1 MRRLAFFVLP
11 LCLLLLLLLPVAAQ
25 AAPKPPFDQAIDH
38 LFAQGYPQTIDQ
50 HLYAMPGTNPQLGFS
65 WAGTWAD
72 NARASYLAAQMR
84 AIGLKNVH
92 FERVPVDVFDFKSA
106 SVKVGGKTMTASS
119 FSGIRPT
126 SCMGLTAQV
135 VYAHDGTA
143 QDFDALQTAGVSV
156 AGKLVMVDF
165 DPNMWWLNY
174 PAAEATARGAI
185 GLIMTWSPVSTYP
198 WYSVATDAL
207 GSNDG
212 EYDLSYAPMVYIS
225 QQDGDWL
232 KGKLAANGTGPI
244 TTMKLIETVR
254 LATQGGFG
262 YNVFGDLPGTVHDG
276 TFVLF
281 GTHHDVH
288 FHAADDDSSCV
299 ADNLA
304 IAKAMLMSGY
314 RPQHTVRFMITT
326 GEEFGY
332 TNSWYDWSIGAW
344 WSITHTHPD
353 WVGKIRVFLNSDYFT
368 GKAPLGAA
376 TTPEMTTLLNKE
388 AAANSALLPYGT
400 DFKTPVNTWDDAWTF
415 SSAGVPTIG
424 FDEEPGNEANG
435 TYHTNYMRPNLIDW
449 PYVADISKFLFS
461 LETACNG
468 GLSPYDLKARAD
480 DLSSTVVPADLL
492 SAGAGKVVVQ
502 RLQQA
507 ITDFTAAAGAYE
519 GRAGSIPASHYSAV
533 DRRLRHIE
541 KLLNSSFSALTAWDY
556 GCYPHQQV
564 LNDVQ
569 CLEQAIAA
577 LQAKPAD
584 TTTALNSLSNVA
596 LTSYGL
602 MLSHS
607 VYLHDLTRRLPGYY
621 RVDWGGQGHLIHY
634 LDVTPQYNAIQAG
647 TWGAGT
653 VAHLQAMC
661 HKDLCDLNSRIN
673 AMSATLECVTPQIK
687 ALK

>member
-1 MRRLAFFVLP
+1 MRRFVFVVAP
-11 LCLLLLLLLPVAAQ
+11 LCLLLLLLAAVAQ
-25 AAPKPPFDQAIDH
+25 AAPKPTFDQAIDH
-38 LFAQGYPQTIDQ
+38 LFAQGYPQAVDN
-50 HLYAMPGTNPQLGFS
+50 HLFTMPGTNPQLGFS

-72 NARASYLAAQMR
+72 NARASYLAGQMR
-84 AIGLKNVH
+84 SIGLKNVH

-126 SCMGLTAQV
+126 SCMGLTAPV

-143 QDFDALQTAGVSV
+143 QDFDALQAAGVSV

-165 DPNMWWLNY
+165 NPNMWWLNY
-174 PAAEATARGAI
+174 PAAEATSRGAI
-185 GLIMTWSPVSTYP
+185 GLVMTWSQASTFP

-225 QQDGDWL
+225 QKDGDWL
-232 KGKLAANGTGPI
+232 KGQLDTRGAGRVA
-244 TTMKLIETVR
+244 TMKLIETVR

-262 YNVFGDLPGTVHDG
+262 YNVFGDLPGKVHDG

-304 IAKAMLMSGY
+304 IAKAMVISGY
-314 RPQHTVRFMITT
+314 RPAHTVRFMITT

-353 WVGKIRVFLNSDYFT
+353 WAGKIRVFLNSDYFT
-368 GKAPLGAA
+368 GTAPLGAA
-376 TTPEMTTLLNKE
+376 TTPEMTTLLNNE
-388 AAANSALLPYGT
+388 AAAHSALLPHGT

-435 TYHTNYMRPNLIDW
+435 TYHTDYMRPDLIDW
-449 PYVADISKFLFS
+449 PYVADISKFLFRV
-461 LETACNG
+461 ETACNG
-468 GLSPYDLKARAD
+468 GLSPYDLEARAND
-480 DLSSTVVPADLL
+480 FSSTVVPADLL
-492 SAGAGKVVVQ
+492 SAGASTAAVH
-502 RLQQA
+502 RLQHAIACFQA
-507 ITDFTAAAGAYE
+507 VTTAYQ
-519 GRAGSIPASHYSAV
+519 GRAPSIPAGHYATV

-541 KLLNSSFSALTAWDY
+541 KRINSSFTALTAWDF

-569 CLEQAIAA
+569 SLEQAIAA

-584 TTTALNSLSNVA
+584 TATALDALSNVA
-596 LTSYGL
+596 LTGYGL

-607 VYLHDLTRRLPGYY
+607 VYLHDLTRRQPSYS

-634 LDVTPQYNAIQAG
+634 LDVTPQYNAIEAG

-653 VAHLQAMC
+653 VAQLQAMC
-661 HKDLCDLNSRIN
+661 HKDLCDLNSRLN
-673 AMSATLECVTPQIK
+673 AMSATLKAVTPQIK
-687 ALK
+687 ALH